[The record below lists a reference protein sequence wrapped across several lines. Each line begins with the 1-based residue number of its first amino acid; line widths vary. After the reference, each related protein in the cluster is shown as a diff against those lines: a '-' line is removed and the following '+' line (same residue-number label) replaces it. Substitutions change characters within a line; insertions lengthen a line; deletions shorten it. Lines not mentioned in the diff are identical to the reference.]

1 MRIIKEKNTWYHFSS
16 PTSEELEFIKSE
28 LKTPEPVMLE
38 LQSPSS
44 RQKMESYPG
53 LLYAIVKFPIYEK
66 KKKTC
71 RAVEIDFIITASAI
85 ATIAYEEVQPLEEF
99 FTQCEQLEGLK
110 QKTFDNTTAEL
121 AEAIFS
127 HVFTYG
133 MRELTHIDKNI
144 NEISGQLYQGVEKS
158 VIPLIALVKRD
169 VLDFRRIL
177 KPAEGILHALRDA
190 SQTLYGN
197 ERIFRFNNIIGAYEN
212 VWDVVENQ
220 KDTIESLETTNQ
232 ALLASKINEVMKI
245 LSLMAFLLA
254 PFTIIASMFQMNLQ
268 FTPIAGMPGDWWIVM
283 AIIAACCIGLF
294 IYFKKK
300 KWI

>member
-1 MRIIKEKNTWYHFSS
+1 MRIIKEKITWYHLSS
-16 PTSEELEFIKSE
+16 ATSEELEFIKSE
-28 LKTPEPVMLE
+28 LKMPEPVMQE

-53 LLYAIVKFPIYEK
+53 LLYVIVKFPIYEK

-71 RAVEIDFIITASAI
+71 RAVEIDFIIADSAI
-85 ATIAYEEVQPLEEF
+85 ATITYEQIQPLEEL
-99 FTQCEQLEGLK
+99 FTQCEQLEGLR
-110 QKTFDNTTAEL
+110 QKTFGNTTAEL

-133 MRELTHIDKNI
+133 MRELTHIDKSI
-144 NEISGQLYQGVEKS
+144 NEISEQLYQGVEKS
-158 VIPLIALVKRD
+158 MIPLVALVKRD

-177 KPAEGILHALRDA
+177 KPTEGVLHDLHDVSKA
-190 SQTLYGN
+190 LYGD
-197 ERIFRFNNIIGAYEN
+197 EKLFTFNNIIGVYEDI
-212 VWDVVENQ
+212 WDVVENQ
-220 KDTIESLETTNQ
+220 KDTIESLESTNQ
-232 ALLASKINEVMKI
+232 ALLSSKINEVMKI
-245 LSLMAFLLA
+245 LSIIAFLLA
-254 PFTIIASMFQMNLQ
+254 PFTIVGSMFQMNLQ